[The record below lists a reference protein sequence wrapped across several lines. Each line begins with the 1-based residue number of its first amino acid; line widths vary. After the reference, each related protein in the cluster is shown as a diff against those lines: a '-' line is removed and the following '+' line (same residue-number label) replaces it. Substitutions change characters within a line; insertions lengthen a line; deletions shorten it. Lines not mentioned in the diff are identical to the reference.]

1 MINNN
6 TVAEKSAVP
15 TLPETTTSDVP
26 TTSPPTPT
34 PPTPAE
40 NSLQTAE
47 NDNEKVNDRDAK
59 LEAFQEK
66 QKLIEEQ
73 NRRKKEMLSKVGQ
86 HY

>member
-15 TLPETTTSDVP
+15 TLPEITTSDVP
-26 TTSPPTPT
+26 TTSPP
-34 PPTPAE
+34 PPPPPEE
-40 NSLQTAE
+40 NSAAA

-73 NRRKKEMLSKVGQ
+73 NRRKKEMLSKVNITC
-86 HY
+86 Y

>member
-6 TVAEKSAVP
+6 TVAEKSTVP

-26 TTSPPTPT
+26 TTTPSLPTP
-34 PPTPAE
+34 PAE
-40 NSLQTAE
+40 NSLQTPE

>member
-26 TTSPPTPT
+26 TTT
-34 PPTPAE
+34 PPTSPPPAE
-40 NSLQTAE
+40 NSLQTAA

-86 HY
+86 HS

>member
-26 TTSPPTPT
+26 TTST
-34 PPTPAE
+34 PPPPPPEE
-40 NSLQTAE
+40 NSAAA

-73 NRRKKEMLSKVGQ
+73 NRRKKEMLSKVGK
-86 HY
+86 YY